1 MASLVNTKGVDI
13 SDYQGDINLSKVKSA
28 GYNFVMIKCGQG
40 GSGRIVDSEFSA
52 NVKKAEQLG
61 MPWGV
66 YLFTEACSTAA
77 IKNEVAKIDKLLKE
91 QKSKGYKPTLPIALD
106 VEYER
111 HIADGGGWNASNVE
125 NITAVFVNEI
135 RKLGYYPVIYTGYYQ
150 LRDWISA
157 DTISKCDVWLAQWS
171 YAPDWTR
178 NLGLWQYGGET
189 NFLESN
195 SIAGV
200 GTIDKD
206 RCYKDYPSIIKK
218 GGYNGWGTP
227 SPDAVKDEGF
237 GAQLLIDTAYALL
250 NTDKHPDG
258 CDIMIWY
265 GGFSDEIN
273 DVPCCCAGMMYLFH
287 EAGAL
292 DLIPGGKVADC
303 GSLCR
308 NFYNAGQLYGP
319 DEVQPGDLVIFS
331 WSKERS
337 SYWPASALCYKTLD
351 HVEFCVAVD
360 DTTIKCIGANNGGA
374 ECDDYQ
380 TKTRSK
386 SNISCCCR
394 PKYNDYSVVSNVPEN
409 YPTTVESSSSVSSV
423 QSWLNSNYS
432 TGLDVDGIFGP
443 KTKAALV
450 KALQTELNRQFDAG
464 LVVDGIFGKCTASA
478 AVCLYVGT
486 QGNITKTLQGF
497 LICNGYSTNGFDG
510 IFGSGT
516 MNAVKS
522 FQRDNYATAD
532 GIVGPI
538 TWMLLCCE

>member
-1 MASLVNTKGVDI
+1 MASLVNAKGVDI
-13 SDYQGDINLSKVKSA
+13 SEHQGDINLSKVKSA
-28 GYNFVMIKCGQG
+28 GYSFVMIRCGQG
-40 GSGRIVDSEFSA
+40 GSGRIVDSEFA
-52 NVKKAEQLG
+52 DNVKKAEQLG

-91 QKSKGYKPTLPIALD
+91 QKAKGYKPTLPIALD
-106 VEYER
+106 VEDES
-111 HIADGGGWNASNVE
+111 HIVNGGGWNASNIK
-125 NITAVFVNEI
+125 NITAVFVDEI

-157 DTISKCDVWLAQWS
+157 ETISKCDVWLAQWN
-171 YAPDWTR
+171 YAPDWTK

-200 GTIDKD
+200 GVIDKD

-227 SPDAVKDEGF
+227 SADAVKDEGF

-250 NTDKHPDG
+250 NTDKHPEG
-258 CDIMIWY
+258 CDIMIWF

-273 DVPCCCAGMMYLFH
+273 DVPCCCAGVMYIFH
-287 EAGAL
+287 KAGAL

-337 SYWPASALCYKTLD
+337 SYWPASSLGYKTLD
-351 HVEFCVAVD
+351 HVELCVAVYED
-360 DTTIKCIGANNGGA
+360 TIKCIGANNGGA
-374 ECDDYQ
+374 ECDDFQ
-380 TKTRSK
+380 IKTRSK

-394 PKYNDYSVVSNVPEN
+394 PKYSDYSYEPYSEDE
-409 YPTTVESSSSVSSV
+409 ESYAEDGSSISSV
-423 QSWLNSNYS
+423 QSWLNNNYN
-432 TGLDVDGIFGP
+432 TGLDVDGIYGP
-443 KTKAALV
+443 RTKAALV
-450 KALQTELNRQFDAG
+450 KALQTELNRQFGAG
-464 LVVDGIFGKCTASA
+464 LAVDGIYGNMTAA
-478 AVCLYVGT
+478 ASVCLFVGA

-516 MNAVKS
+516 MSAVKS
-522 FQRDNYATAD
+522 YQRANGATAD

-538 TWMLLCCE
+538 TWRLLAS